1 MSAHATNDTPV
12 EVRAASPRLAR
23 WLRLPAQGRDYLLRL
38 PIFHRLLIGNSLVIV
53 VGAVGGTVITRQLA
67 QSPIGADFRLIGLF
81 AASGILL
88 SLVVNFWIVRSALQ
102 PLRELR
108 QGVDRVQSGQ
118 AGRVIPL
125 TGEAD
130 PDIEK
135 LASAL
140 NSMLQRLDERTLQL
154 RALSERAIN
163 AQEEER
169 KRIARGLHD
178 DTCQALSSLII
189 SLERLE
195 GGLATQLPDLAP
207 RLTAARQLATL
218 TLEDLRKV
226 VYGLRPTMLDDLG
239 LAPAIR
245 WFARANLEQA
255 GIRVTFD
262 GLDESARLPPRLE
275 TTLFR
280 IAQEAVYNILR
291 HAQAQSVTIS
301 LGRTDEGRAIC
312 LRVEDDGQGFD
323 VARISHQAVR
333 LQRMGLIGI
342 RERAELANSGP
353 TWCRWTSPCP
363 CSTGWKP
370 RARSNASTP
379 RSRCWC

>member
-1 MSAHATNDTPV
+1 MSADATKDPTAGA
-12 EVRAASPRLAR
+12 RSSSPRLTR
-23 WLRLPAQGRDYLLRL
+23 WLHFPARGRDYLLRL

-67 QSPIGADFRLIGLF
+67 QSPIGADFWLIGLF
-81 AASGILL
+81 ATSGILL

-108 QGVDRVQSGQ
+108 QRVDRVQSGQ

-130 PDIEK
+130 PDIQK

-189 SLERLE
+189 NLERLE
-195 GGLATQLPDLAP
+195 GGLAAQLPELAP

-255 GIRVTFD
+255 GIQVAFD
-262 GLDESARLPPRLE
+262 GLDETARLPSRLE
-275 TTLFR
+275 TALFR
-280 IAQEAVYNILR
+280 IAQEAVYNVLR
-291 HAQAQSVTIS
+291 HAQAQAVTIS
-301 LGRTDEGRAIC
+301 LVRADEGRAIC
-312 LRVEDDGQGFD
+312 LRVDDDGKGFD
-323 VARISHQAVR
+323 VARISDQAVR
-333 LQRMGLIGI
+333 LRRMGLIGI
-342 RERAELANSGP
+342 RERAELVGAEV
-353 TWCRWTSPCP
+353 TIV
-363 CSTGWKP
+363 
-370 RARSNASTP
+370 STP
-379 RSRCWC
+379 GQGTQLQVYAPLSETEAGQSG